1 MCAPVPAG
9 AHAHLHLDLGLEPHD
24 TLVVRLR
31 DGAIEAAVSARPSKA
46 AATSLSRALDDAM
59 AHGYGE
65 CFWPAPDG
73 GQYWWI
79 FKRDAETMEAMAMWT
94 RGGASLWE
102 HVFRATDGAAWLR
115 DQLALEILRLRIDVE
130 HPGGV

>member
-1 MCAPVPAG
+1 M
-9 AHAHLHLDLGLEPHD
+9 HLHLDLEPHD

-31 DGAIEAAVSARPSKA
+31 DGGVEAVVSARPSHA
-46 AATSLSRALDDAM
+46 AAASLSRALTDGLT
-59 AHGYGE
+59 HGYGE

-79 FKRDAETMEAMAMWT
+79 FKRDAESIEAMAMWT

-102 HVFRATDGAAWLR
+102 HVFRATDAAAWIR
-115 DQLALEILRLRIDVE
+115 DQLALELLRLRIDV
-130 HPGGV
+130 PLT